1 VADYRIWQGVWVPG
15 TARFSDLHTMCHF
28 ENPPNPRRRVNHR
41 PAWLVLLLVLVATL
55 GCSRESPEKKA
66 TEEAKAYGALPGL
79 KATPDQALQDELA
92 HVTND
97 GGTPELLAAGEIPD
111 ESNVATG
118 LIALFSRVEPKRL
131 ALIRAESDELF
142 PEGPFTL
149 DPVQR
154 EKAIRFLE
162 RYDDEQTGARLAL
175 QRPECRF
182 PIQYEAGPAEE
193 LVFLDIVW
201 ICARLEAF
209 CAAEAL
215 SAQDIDKAV
224 ESLRYLLRLAECV
237 AAEPHP
243 IMRLEGAFLRT
254 EALLVLQAIVGSE
267 KFERRHAQ
275 MVRGWLAEQLAN
287 WPDDALAWIG
297 DRAQGMV
304 LYEAIR
310 GGRLKDFL
318 TEEEREEL
326 KETGGISTFEDAVL
340 RDVNS
345 DQLYYL
351 TAMRNIIESCEH
363 PYHTRVEDFEAL
375 RRDLHQRRNK
385 SDFPL
390 MAGRFLLL
398 DVEKGHVI
406 QARDRANCEG
416 FVLALS
422 LACGEKPP
430 ELGNNPL
437 TGRPYRV
444 ERDSKTILVFDIGTG
459 VEGDNPPWVVP
470 DMSKQADGGN

>member
-1 VADYRIWQGVWVPG
+1 
-15 TARFSDLHTMCHF
+15 M
-28 ENPPNPRRRVNHR
+28 VNNR
-41 PAWLVLLLVLVATL
+41 PAWFALLLLLIAAF
-55 GCSRESPEKKA
+55 GCSRESPTEKA
-66 TEEAKAYGALPGL
+66 TEQAKAFGALPGL
-79 KATPDQALQDELA
+79 KATPDQALQDELSY
-92 HVTND
+92 VTDD
-97 GGTPELLAAGEIPD
+97 GGTPELLSARSIPDKSNIAAGLI
-111 ESNVATG
+111 G
-118 LIALFSRVEPKRL
+118 LFAGVDRKSL

-142 PEGPFTL
+142 PDGPFTL

-154 EKAIRFLE
+154 EKAIRFRE
-162 RYDDEQTGARLAL
+162 RYEDERIGARLAL

-182 PIQYEAGPAEE
+182 PIQYEAGPAGE
-193 LVFLDIVW
+193 LAFLDVVW

-209 CAAEAL
+209 RAAEAL
-215 SAQDIDKAV
+215 SSLDVDTAV
-224 ESLRYLLRLAECV
+224 ESLGYHLRLAECL

-243 IMRLEGAFLRT
+243 IARLEGAFIRI

-267 KFERRHAQ
+267 KSERRHAQ
-275 MVRGWLAEQLAN
+275 MVLGWLSDQLEN

-304 LYEAIR
+304 VYEAIR
-310 GGRLKDFL
+310 AGKLKAFL
-318 TEEEREEL
+318 TEDEKEQL
-326 KETGGISTFEDAVL
+326 KETGDLSAFEDAVI

-351 TAMRNIIESCEH
+351 VEMRKIIDSCQY
-363 PYHTRVEDFEAL
+363 PYHTRVKDFEAL
-375 RRDLHQRRNK
+375 RQDLHQRRNQ

-406 QARDRANCEG
+406 QARDRANCEA

-422 LACGEKPP
+422 VACGDKPP
-430 ELGNNPL
+430 EFGNNPL

-444 ERDSKTILVFDIGTG
+444 ERDGKTVLVFDIGTG
-459 VEGDNPPWVVP
+459 LDGDNPPWVVP
-470 DMSKQADGGN
+470 DMSKMADTAPTGGK